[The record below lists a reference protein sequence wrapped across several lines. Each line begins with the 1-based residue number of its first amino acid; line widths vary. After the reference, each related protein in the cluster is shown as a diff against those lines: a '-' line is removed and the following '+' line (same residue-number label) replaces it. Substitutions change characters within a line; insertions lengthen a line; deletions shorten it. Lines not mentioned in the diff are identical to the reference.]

1 MKSTLSVLRVFSLRA
16 YQRISKTDSALL
28 FSSTVL
34 SRAKT
39 QSMKVR
45 IDLLS
50 VLSDLPAVQM
60 LTWLPCGGHFLHH
73 GCSPPVDACPA
84 PAG

>member
-1 MKSTLSVLRVFSLRA
+1 MLSVKSFLFWGYIREF
-16 YQRISKTDSALL
+16 QRETAVLL
-28 FSSTVL
+28 FSNTVL

-39 QSMKVR
+39 RSMKVR

-50 VLSDLPAVQM
+50 VLSDLPKVQM
-60 LTWLPCGGHFLHH
+60 LTWLPCGGHSRHR